1 MPDWILFFVVVV
13 GIPVVF
19 GVIGD
24 VAKRWMKLREKEL
37 DLAIERSGQQAAQ
50 SAARIERLEARV
62 QVLERIATDRS
73 GALAEEIERLRDK
86 PLN

>member
-1 MPDWILFFVVVV
+1 MPDWILFFVIVV

-19 GVIGD
+19 GVLGD
-24 VAKRWMKLREKEL
+24 LAKRWMKLKEKQM

-73 GALAEEIERLRDK
+73 GILSEEIERLRDK

>member
-1 MPDWILFFVVVV
+1 MPDWILFFVIVV

-19 GVIGD
+19 GVVGD
-24 VAKRWMKLREKEL
+24 LAKRWMKLKEKQL
-37 DLAIERSGQQAAQ
+37 DLAIEHSGQQAAQ
-50 SAARIERLEARV
+50 SAARIERLEQRV

-73 GALAEEIERLRDK
+73 GMLAEQIEQLRDK

>member
-1 MPDWILFFVVVV
+1 MPDWILFFVIVV

-19 GVIGD
+19 GITGD
-24 VAKRWMKLREKEL
+24 LAKRWMKLKEKQL
-37 DLAIERSGQQAAQ
+37 DLAIEQSGQQAAQ

-73 GALAEEIERLRDK
+73 GHLAEQIEQLRDK

>member
-1 MPDWILFFVVVV
+1 MPDWILFFVIVV
-13 GIPVVF
+13 GVPVVF
-19 GVIGD
+19 GVLGD
-24 VAKRWMKLREKEL
+24 VMKRWMKLKEKQL

-73 GALAEEIERLRDK
+73 GILAEEIERLREK